1 MLKVN
6 AILEVLNAI
15 APFDTAE
22 EWDNVGL
29 LLGDEHQTVR
39 SILLALDLTEP
50 VIEEAIQMKCDLIIT
65 HHPLIFKGIKRITMD
80 HRLGRSILKLITHN
94 IAVISAHTNLDQ
106 AFENGINYKIATLY
120 HLKHLERLNKT
131 HGFGVIGTYDTPMAL
146 DTFVQLTKN
155 VFNIQHVKVAN
166 PSYVEENGIKCI
178 AICSGSASEYSMDAI
193 LAHADVFITSDI
205 KYHEAQ
211 IVLDKKLMLVDVGH
225 FESEVLFLP
234 EFKQIIK
241 HRIKQLEPEHEP
253 DVFVS
258 KAECPLFNYY

>member
-29 LLGDEHQTVR
+29 LIGDTGQNVR
-39 SILLALDLTEP
+39 NILLALDLTEP

-65 HHPLIFKGIKRITMD
+65 HHPMIFKGIKSITTD
-80 HRLGRSILKLITHN
+80 HRLGRSIHKLITHN
-94 IAVISAHTNLDQ
+94 IAVISTHTNLDQ
-106 AFENGINYKIATLY
+106 AFENGINYNIATLY
-120 HLKHLERLNKT
+120 HLKHLERLNTT

-146 DTFVQLTKN
+146 STFIQLTKN
-155 VFNIQHVKVAN
+155 VFNIQHVKVSN

-178 AICSGSASEYSMDAI
+178 AICSGSASEYSIDAI
-193 LAHADVFITSDI
+193 LAQADVYITSDI

-211 IVLDKKLMLVDVGH
+211 IVLDEKLMLVDVGH

-234 EFKQIIK
+234 EFKRIIT
-241 HRIKQLEPEHEP
+241 HRIKQLEPEHET
-253 DVFVS
+253 DVYVS
-258 KAECPLFNYY
+258 KSECPLFNYY